1 MPPMASSTPI
11 WARFW
16 VLFGVYFVIAILSKR
31 PWDWP
36 TYSAAHIAIAL
47 GVSAIGALVGA
58 TPLWL
63 GLRWGLRAR
72 EWPSRGTMSNDP
84 VSARKP

>member
-1 MPPMASSTPI
+1 MASPTPI

-16 VLFGVYFVIAILSKR
+16 VLFGVYFVVAILQKR

-36 TYSAAHIAIAL
+36 TYSAAHIAIAIGL
-47 GVSAIGALVGA
+47 SSIGASVAA

-72 EWPSRGTMSNDP
+72 DWSSKVTASRT
-84 VSARKP
+84 

>member
-1 MPPMASSTPI
+1 MPPMASPTPI

-16 VLFGVYFVIAILSKR
+16 VLFGAYFLVAILQKR

-36 TYSAAHIAIAL
+36 SYSAALIAIGIGL
-47 GVSAIGALVGA
+47 SIIGASVAA

-63 GLRWGLRAR
+63 GLRWGLAIQLTA
-72 EWPSRGTMSNDP
+72 SRDSQR
-84 VSARKP
+84 V

>member
-1 MPPMASSTPI
+1 MASPTPI

-16 VLFGVYFVIAILSKR
+16 VLFGVYFIVAILQKR

-36 TYSAAHIAIAL
+36 TYSAAQIAIA
-47 GVSAIGALVGA
+47 IGLSTVGASVAA

-63 GLRWGLRAR
+63 GFRWGLRASD
-72 EWPSRGTMSNDP
+72 WSSKVTASRT
-84 VSARKP
+84 